1 MDYYNLLG
9 VQRNASDKELKSA
22 YKKLSMQHHPDRTGG
37 DDSKF
42 KQINEAYSA
51 LKDPQKRQMYDQYG
65 TTDPQQAQQQGG
77 FTSQHFNNGGFNGGF
92 DINDLMGQFGF
103 GGQQRMMRNKDI
115 TIGCRIEIK
124 DVYVGKNVLATYRL
138 NNGKE
143 QTVDVKIP
151 AGIRNNDKIRYEGMG
166 QQDIQQIPPGDLYI
180 IIQILPDNNYEIHGT
195 DLIATKRVS
204 VLSLIIGTSL
214 KINLPTGDN
223 ISLNIPEGTQPN
235 TTMRIAGKGL
245 PNRGGPDGHILIKI
259 LGQVPTLLDATD
271 RKQIEYIDKKYS

>member
-1 MDYYNLLG
+1 MDYYNVLG
-9 VQRNASDKELKSA
+9 VDRNASEEQLKKA
-22 YKKLSMQHHPDRTGG
+22 YKKASMQHHPDRNGG
-37 DDSKF
+37 SEEKF

-51 LKDPQKRQMYDQYG
+51 LKDPEKRQMYDQFG
-65 TTDPQQAQQQGG
+65 TTDPQQAGG
-77 FTSQHFNNGGFNGGF
+77 FRSQHFNNGGFAGGF

-103 GGQQRMMRNKDI
+103 GARQQMRNSDI
-115 TIGCRIEIK
+115 TIGCNISIAE
-124 DVYVGKNVLATYRL
+124 VYTGKNVLATYRL

-143 QTVDVKIP
+143 QTVDIKIP

-180 IIQILPDNNYEIHGT
+180 VVQILPDNNYEIHGT

-245 PNRGGPDGHILIKI
+245 PNRGGPNGHILIKI